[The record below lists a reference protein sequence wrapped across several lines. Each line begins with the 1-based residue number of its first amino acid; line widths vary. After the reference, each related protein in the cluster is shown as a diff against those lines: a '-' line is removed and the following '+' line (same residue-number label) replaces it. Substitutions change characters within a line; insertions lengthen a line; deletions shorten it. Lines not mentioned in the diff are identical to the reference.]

1 MRPVND
7 DGMVRSRDGDGGF
20 HSGDLGLRG
29 WWRRIDAQTTI
40 TVDHEWV
47 RTSEKSPCGYDVN
60 YYNEGGEL
68 VMMMFTTTIMMIMI
82 ISL

>member
-7 DGMVRSRDGDGGF
+7 DGMVRSRDGDGGL

-47 RTSEKSPCGYDVN
+47 RSLHV
-60 YYNEGGEL
+60 
-68 VMMMFTTTIMMIMI
+68 VMMLIIIMRVVMMFTTTIMMIMI

>member
-7 DGMVRSRDGDGGF
+7 DGIVMMMVVRSRDGDGGL

-47 RTSEKSPCGYDVN
+47 RSLHVVMM
-60 YYNEGGEL
+60 L
-68 VMMMFTTTIMMIMI
+68 IIIMRVVMMMFTTTIMMIMI

>member
-7 DGMVRSRDGDGGF
+7 DGMVRSRDGDGGL

-47 RTSEKSPCGYDVN
+47 RSLHV
-60 YYNEGGEL
+60 
-68 VMMMFTTTIMMIMI
+68 VMILIIIMRVVMMFTTTIMMIMI
-82 ISL
+82 ISS

>member
-47 RTSEKSPCGYDVN
+47 RSLHV
-60 YYNEGGEL
+60 
-68 VMMMFTTTIMMIMI
+68 VMMLIIIMRVVMMFTTTIMMIMI

>member
-47 RTSEKSPCGYDVN
+47 RSLHV
-60 YYNEGGEL
+60 
-68 VMMMFTTTIMMIMI
+68 VMILIIIMRVVMMFTTTIMMIMI

>member
-1 MRPVND
+1 MND
-7 DGMVRSRDGDGGF
+7 DGIVMMMVVRSRDGDGGL

-47 RTSEKSPCGYDVN
+47 RSLHVVMM
-60 YYNEGGEL
+60 L
-68 VMMMFTTTIMMIMI
+68 IIIMRVVMMMFTTTIMMIMI
-82 ISL
+82 ISS

>member
-7 DGMVRSRDGDGGF
+7 DGMVRSRDGDGGL

-47 RTSEKSPCGYDVN
+47 RSLHV
-60 YYNEGGEL
+60 
-68 VMMMFTTTIMMIMI
+68 VMILIIIMRVVMMFTTTIMMIMI